1 MELEQKPEALRKF
14 GMGGKMKK
22 LADII
27 PALQF
32 VQRCQRARRKEDT
45 FDRFADDEISQ
56 RG

>member
-32 VQRCQRARRKEDT
+32 VQRQRARRKGDT